1 MCLDTQNFCRTGNCG
16 EIDRRDS
23 RRQVVDRT
31 EKVVEHVL
39 SCTRQD
45 QSSVSGVAPRPSS
58 SNWACCES
66 ERSLDGSARN
76 RRLNPRQ
83 NSRPSSA
90 VVAHTTPAIAEH
102 THVLALGTSVAVG
115 ISRCRCMQD
124 LCTTGRYQSRV
135 FVGLG
140 DRVQQP

>member
-1 MCLDTQNFCRTGNCG
+1 MWLDTQNFCRTENCG

-58 SNWACCES
+58 SNWAC
-66 ERSLDGSARN
+66 SLDGSARN
-76 RRLNPRQ
+76 RRRNPRQ

-90 VVAHTTPAIAEH
+90 VVAHTTPAIAGH
-102 THVLALGTSVAVG
+102 KHVLALGTSVAVG
-115 ISRCRCMQD
+115 ISRSRCMQD

-135 FVGLG
+135 FVRLG